1 MTSSIISYFI
11 PKYKKD
17 MDSIKIILSNCKRWN
32 NETVAGNDCVV
43 QIRNF
48 TPFEQSSISSML
60 FNKIYKKCDYFN

>member
-1 MTSSIISYFI
+1 
-11 PKYKKD
+11 